1 MTEKTPYQLARQA
14 ADELAMKSGRSQHE
28 VLVVLGSGWTPAVEV
43 LSPNGVDISVSD
55 LTGFEPPA
63 VEGHAGILRSS
74 EINGKNILLQ
84 IGRTHYYEGKGVA
97 AVVHAVRVA
106 AASGVKTIILTN
118 AAGGLRLEWKPG
130 TAVLI
135 SDHINLTGSTP
146 LIGPRFIDVSQI
158 YSRRLREIAKQIDPE
173 LKEGVYVQFHGPQY
187 ETPAEVKMAI
197 TLGGDL
203 VGMSTALEAIAAKEA
218 GCEVLGVSLVTNPG
232 AGLTDEPLNHE
243 EVLAAGKTAAGRMG
257 TLLKQ
262 VIEHL

>member
-1 MTEKTPYQLARQA
+1 MNEKNPYQLARLA
-14 ADELAMKSGRSQHE
+14 ADELAIKSGTSQHD
-28 VLVVLGSGWTPAVEV
+28 VLVVLGSGWTPAVEI
-43 LSPNGVDISVSD
+43 LAPNGIDIPVSE

-63 VEGHAGILRSS
+63 VAGHAGILRST
-74 EINGKNILLQ
+74 EIAGKKVLLQ

-106 AASGVKTIILTN
+106 AASGIKTIILTN

-158 YSRRLREIAKQIDPE
+158 YSKRLREIAKKIDPE

-203 VGMSTALEAIAAKEA
+203 VGMSTALEAIAAREA

-232 AGLTDEPLNHE
+232 AGLTNEPLNHE
-243 EVLAAGKTAAGRMG
+243 EVLAAGKAAAGRMG
-257 TLLKQ
+257 TLLRQ
-262 VIEHL
+262 VIENS